1 MSEED
6 RKLAERQRKSDEVAA
21 EECYRQIQT
30 TNDIDLSALF
40 RRVFFETTMSSALP
54 QEVKNV
60 VLEDAAGPNGGAG
73 PSSGANTSR
82 GAQPNRGPQS
92 TGGASSKGGMGP
104 TEKAH
109 TNGKVG
115 PNGAGS
121 RVGKGKHG
129 KTSKLPQSHAS
140 QTKKSNATAG
150 NNRKREFVP
159 DGSSTD
165 GQPPKF
171 AFIATQDDIYGN
183 Q

>member
-60 VLEDAAGPNGGAG
+60 VLEDAAGPSGGAG

-82 GAQPNRGPQS
+82 GAQP
-92 TGGASSKGGMGP
+92 TGGSKGGMGP
-104 TEKAH
+104 TGRAH

-129 KTSKLPQSHAS
+129 KASKLPQSHAS
-140 QTKKSNATAG
+140 QTEKSNATAA

-165 GQPPKF
+165 GHPPKF
-171 AFIATQDDIYGN
+171 AFVATQDDINGN
-183 Q
+183 